1 MTSFLSAYRN
11 FIDVS
16 TKEGLT
22 LLSNATDKFDCPL
35 KGDERINLCT
45 GGHDYQKLKDT
56 LLRCSQRF
64 GYQHLLNNVPT
75 TRVVTPAVQ
84 AIVANPSAVPP
95 VLAASAVPESVSF
108 INQIKVLDVYSDK
121 LLDIAH
127 KNASL
132 IWGDLSFTDQNPKEI
147 EELAQANGDLTPT
160 GRLTA
165 SGKKVIQQRILSKI
179 LAHQTLA
186 LLTDEA
192 RQVIEQQ
199 SDLYTWKD
207 PTGVEDDEMDGL
219 TIVALI
225 VRRLRPHHKVDMY
238 AEIGKAKKLT
248 VAQFDNDI
256 HLFFDAM
263 KTIKLQIDQKD
274 SMAYTDDA
282 FVRDLFIQLKD
293 ETLPMDF
300 KHEFTSLERRWQM
313 DKEIVTPQSLM
324 DDAGTYYTNLV
335 GSGSWKLESSKH
347 AQIIALTTQL
357 SELKTELHSLSKN
370 NKTKNLDEKTPSG
383 DKKYGNFEAWRLTKV
398 NNNVEFNM
406 VEKDGKK
413 FYWCDQH
420 QYPGCETKGMYVFHK
435 PTEHDLWKARKDEF
449 NKKRGKKNGPPNTTL
464 ASASPP
470 ASASTV
476 STNVS
481 KASTASTNA
490 SKLSLA
496 KSLQEALTTTAG
508 LSVDQF
514 QKIWQSCCDASG
526 N

>member
-1 MTSFLSAYRN
+1 M
-11 FIDVS
+11 
-16 TKEGLT
+16 
-22 LLSNATDKFDCPL
+22 
-35 KGDERINLCT
+35 
-45 GGHDYQKLKDT
+45 
-56 LLRCSQRF
+56 
-64 GYQHLLNNVPT
+64 
-75 TRVVTPAVQ
+75 
-84 AIVANPSAVPP
+84 
-95 VLAASAVPESVSF
+95 
-108 INQIKVLDVYSDK
+108 NQIKVLDVYSDK

-132 IWGDLSFTDQNPKEI
+132 IWGNQSFTDQNPKAIEI
-147 EELAQANGDLTPT
+147 LTQANGELTT
-160 GRLTA
+160 GGRLTA

-186 LLTDEA
+186 LLNNEA

-207 PTGVEDDEMDGL
+207 LTGVEDDEMDGL

-225 VRRLRPHHKVDMY
+225 LRRLRPHHKVDMY

-256 HLFFDAM
+256 HLFLDAM

-282 FVRDLFIQLKD
+282 FVRDLFMQLKD
-293 ETLPMDF
+293 ETLPIDF
-300 KHEFTSLERRWQM
+300 KHKFTSLERCWQM
-313 DKEIVTPQSLM
+313 NKEIVTPQSLM

-357 SELKTELHSLSKN
+357 SELKTELHLLSKN
-370 NKTKNLDEKTPSG
+370 NKTKDLNDKTPSG

-398 NNNVEFNM
+398 NNNVKFNM
-406 VEKDGKK
+406 VEKNDKN

-420 QYPGCETKGMYVFHK
+420 QYPKNENKGMYVLHK
-435 PTEHDLWKARKDEF
+435 PAEHDAWKARKDEL
-449 NKKRGKKNGPPNTTL
+449 NKKRGKKNGPPTTTPMTV
-464 ASASPP
+464 SPP
-470 ASASTV
+470 ASAS
-476 STNVS
+476 N
-481 KASTASTNA
+481 ASTNA

-508 LSVDQF
+508 LSEDQF

>member
-1 MTSFLSAYRN
+1 MSSFLSAYRN

-22 LLSNATDKFDCPL
+22 LLSNATDKFECPL

-45 GGHDYQKLKDT
+45 GGTDYQKLKDT
-56 LLRCSQRF
+56 LLRCAQRF
-64 GYQHLLNNVPT
+64 GFQHLLNNVPT
-75 TRVVTPAVQ
+75 TRVVTPAVP
-84 AIVANPSAVPP
+84 AIIADPANG
-95 VLAASAVPESVSF
+95 VLAVAEIPESISF
-108 INQIKVLDVYSDK
+108 SNQIKVLDVYSDK
-121 LLDIAH
+121 LLDIAQ
-127 KNASL
+127 KMASV
-132 IWGDLSFTDQNPKEI
+132 IWGDQSFTDQNPKAI
-147 EELAQANGDLTPT
+147 KELTQANGELTAR
-160 GRLTA
+160 GALTA
-165 SGKKVIQQRILSKI
+165 SGKKIIQQRILSKI

-199 SDLYTWKD
+199 ADLYTWKD

-219 TIVALI
+219 TIVSLI
-225 VRRLRPHHKVDMY
+225 LRRLRPHHKVDMY

-263 KTIKLQIDQKD
+263 KTTKLLIDQKD

-282 FVRDLFIQLKD
+282 FVRDIFIQLKD
-293 ETLPMDF
+293 DSLPADF

-324 DDAGTYYTNLV
+324 DDAGTYYTNLI
-335 GSGSWKLESSKH
+335 GSGSWKLESTKN

-357 SELKTELHSLSKN
+357 SEMKTELHSLSKLSKT
-370 NKTKNLDEKTPSG
+370 NKAKDLTNKTPSG
-383 DKKYGNFEAWRLTKV
+383 DKNYGNFEAWRLTKV
-398 NNNVEFNM
+398 DNKVEFNM

-413 FYWCDQH
+413 FYWCDEH
-420 QYPGCETKGMYVFHK
+420 QYPDCETRGMYVFHK
-435 PTEHDLWKARKDEF
+435 PTEHDTWQARKDAF
-449 NKKRGKKNGPPNTTL
+449 KKGRGKKDGPPTTT
-464 ASASPP
+464 PVTVKKEY
-470 ASASTV
+470 AST
-476 STNVS
+476 
-481 KASTASTNA
+481 STASTNNA

-508 LSVDQF
+508 LSEDQF
-514 QKIWQSCCDASG
+514 QKIWKNCCDSSG

>member
-1 MTSFLSAYRN
+1 
-11 FIDVS
+11 
-16 TKEGLT
+16 
-22 LLSNATDKFDCPL
+22 
-35 KGDERINLCT
+35 
-45 GGHDYQKLKDT
+45 
-56 LLRCSQRF
+56 
-64 GYQHLLNNVPT
+64 
-75 TRVVTPAVQ
+75 
-84 AIVANPSAVPP
+84 
-95 VLAASAVPESVSF
+95 
-108 INQIKVLDVYSDK
+108 
-121 LLDIAH
+121 
-127 KNASL
+127 
-132 IWGDLSFTDQNPKEI
+132 
-147 EELAQANGDLTPT
+147 
-160 GRLTA
+160 
-165 SGKKVIQQRILSKI
+165 
-179 LAHQTLA
+179 
-186 LLTDEA
+186 
-192 RQVIEQQ
+192 
-199 SDLYTWKD
+199 
-207 PTGVEDDEMDGL
+207 
-219 TIVALI
+219 
-225 VRRLRPHHKVDMY
+225 MY

-324 DDAGTYYTNLV
+324 DDAGTYYTNFV
-335 GSGSWKLESSKH
+335 GSGSWKLESLKH

-370 NKTKNLDEKTPSG
+370 NKTKDLDEKTPSG

-420 QYPGCETKGMYVFHK
+420 QYPGCKTKGMYVFHK
-435 PTEHDLWKARKDEF
+435 PTEHDSWKARKDEF
-449 NKKRGKKNGPPNTTL
+449 NRRRGKKNSPPNTTL
-464 ASASPP
+464 ASASQP

-481 KASTASTNA
+481 KASTANA

-514 QKIWQSCCDASG
+514 QKIWQNCCDALG

>member
-22 LLSNATDKFDCPL
+22 LLSNATDKFECPL
-35 KGDERINLCT
+35 KGDERISLRT
-45 GGHDYQKLKDT
+45 GGRDYQKLKDT

-75 TRVVTPAVQ
+75 TRVITPAVP
-84 AIVANPSAVPP
+84 AIAADPSAVPP
-95 VLAASAVPESVSF
+95 VLAVAAIPASVSF
-108 INQIKVLDVYSDK
+108 LNHIKVLDVYSDK
-121 LLDIAH
+121 LLDVAQ

-132 IWGDLSFTDQNPKEI
+132 IWGNQSFTDQHPKAI
-147 EELAQANGDLTPT
+147 EPLTQANGE
-160 GRLTA
+160 LTA
-165 SGKKVIQQRILSKI
+165 RGGLTTSGKKIVQQRILSKI

-207 PTGVEDDEMDGL
+207 PTNVEDDEMDGL

-225 VRRLRPHHKVDMY
+225 LRRLRPHHKVDMY

-282 FVRDLFIQLKD
+282 FVRDIFLQLKD
-293 ETLPMDF
+293 ESLPLDF
-300 KHEFTSLERRWQM
+300 RHEFTSLERRWQM

-335 GSGSWKLESSKH
+335 GSGSWRLESSKH

-357 SELKTELHSLSKN
+357 SELKTELQALSKN
-370 NKTKNLDEKTPSG
+370 NKTKDSDDKTPSG
-383 DKKYGNFEAWRLTKV
+383 EKKYGNFEAWRLTKV

-406 VEKDGKK
+406 IEKNGKK

-435 PTEHDLWKARKDEF
+435 PDEHDAWKARKDEF
-449 NKKRGKKNGPPNTTL
+449 NKKRGKKNGPSTTT
-464 ASASPP
+464 P
-470 ASASTV
+470 ASSSSPAAPTS
-476 STNVS
+476 
-481 KASTASTNA
+481 AASTNA

-508 LSVDQF
+508 LSEDQF